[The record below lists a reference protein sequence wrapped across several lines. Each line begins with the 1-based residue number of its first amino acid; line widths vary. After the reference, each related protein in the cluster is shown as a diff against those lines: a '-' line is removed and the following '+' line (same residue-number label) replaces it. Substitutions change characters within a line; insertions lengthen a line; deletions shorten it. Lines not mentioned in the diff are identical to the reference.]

1 MFVIKTREII
11 GGKKLI
17 KLSKVIKNLPLIMIT
32 AAIILLWINKIIPK
46 QMNYYI
52 EIIAILLLFAFLL
65 DLYLDIKNKE
75 YSTQKFIIIA
85 DVVEIISY
93 IALFYLQYKSVDE
106 TNTELLWERAE
117 NIRLVG
123 LIMLLAPFLKS
134 ILKSQ
139 RFKINNNF

>member
-1 MFVIKTREII
+1 VFVIKTREII